1 MIIELEDFPEYKIY
15 VFKKD
20 PKINVNNLKEY
31 FPDAEIAVIVKEK
44 IIKGKL
50 HIKYAAYN
58 YLDTKNRFRKWIR
71 DDNYRFLT
79 FLLLTDQISEINRRL
94 KEDGDEIIIILT
106 KKEINLDKYIDIK
119 IGEGNLDIITEI
131 AFFRLNL
138 EKNRS

>member
-1 MIIELEDFPEYKIY
+1 MIELEDFPGYKIY

-20 PKINVNNLKEY
+20 PKINVNNLKEK
-31 FPDAEIAVIVKEK
+31 FPDSEVAVIVKEK
-44 IIKGKL
+44 IIRGKL

-58 YLDTKNRFRKWIR
+58 YLDTKDRFKKWIR
-71 DDNYRFLT
+71 DNNYRFLT
-79 FLLLTDQISEINRRL
+79 FLLLTDQINEINRRL

-106 KKEINLDKYIDIK
+106 KKDLNLEKYRDVE
-119 IGEGNLDIITEI
+119 IGEGSFDTITEI